1 MLECARHLRTQ
12 QPAPA
17 AQRHRTT
24 RLNKKTRPKQI
35 IRHLQTPQ
43 KRRVIAPKRP
53 IGMKLCKPF
62 DGTQRSLRRRQ
73 HTPIMLK
80 AEQIRLG
87 FRDIVGSNMTPQPHE
102 LGIVMR
108 CEQRTLLGRLRE
120 SREHPIPRQRVASR
134 MLVLENGIRHF
145 HHHHIGQ
152 MDHRRRCCRRQ
163 TSRSVPGR
171 PVFCPQTLQIGT

>member
-43 KRRVIAPKRP
+43 KRRVITPKRP

-73 HTPIMLK
+73 YIPIMLK

-102 LGIVMR
+102 LGIVV
-108 CEQRTLLGRLRE
+108 CHKQHALFSRLRE
-120 SREHPIPRQRVASR
+120 PGKHPIPRQRVTSR
-134 MLVLENGIRHF
+134 MFVFENGIRHF

-152 MDHRRRCCRRQ
+152 MDHRHRCLR
-163 TSRSVPGR
+163 
-171 PVFCPQTLQIGT
+171 